1 LILAIN
7 LILKNKKFSFFLEAH
22 EFSELDQGLLRQAF
36 THSSASKK
44 NNERLEFFGDAVL
57 DCILSEELYQ
67 KFPAAKEN
75 YLTRLR
81 SHLVN
86 KQTLALLAQKL
97 NFSEMVLLG
106 EGERRTGG
114 RQRDSVLADAFE
126 AVIGAIFL
134 SSDYLKTKN
143 YILNIYLDLL
153 NNLPDES
160 ELKDPKT
167 RLQEYLQQRAL
178 PIPEYQIVE
187 ESGKP
192 HDKTFVVEVIVK
204 VRDSHKKIVTRSLR
218 ASGNSRRSAEQQS
231 AQDVFELILSEKQ
244 KI

>member
-1 LILAIN
+1 MITLLNLKSKLIQQFAQKYDLGNID
-7 LILKNKKFSFFLEAH
+7 K
-22 EFSELDQGLLRQAF
+22 GLLRQAF
-36 THSSASKK
+36 THSSAGKI

-57 DCILSEELYQ
+57 DCVLSEELYL
-67 KFPAAKEN
+67 KLPSAKEN

-86 KQTLALLAQKL
+86 KNTLSQIAQEL

-114 RQRDSVLADAFE
+114 RHRNSVLADAFE
-126 AVIGAIFL
+126 AVIGAVFL
-134 SSDYLKTKN
+134 SSDYMKTKEF
-143 YILNIYLDLL
+143 LL
-153 NNLPDES
+153 SVYSNLLQNLPEES

-178 PIPEYQIVE
+178 PIPQYEIVA

-192 HDKTFVVEVIVK
+192 HDKTFVVEVSVEIK
-204 VRDSHKKIVTRSLR
+204 NTEKKNITQSIR
-218 ASGNSRRSAEQQS
+218 ASGSSRRIAEQQS
-231 AQDVFELILSEKQ
+231 AQAMLEQILSEK
-244 KI
+244 

>member
-1 LILAIN
+1 MKDKQIQDFAQ
-7 LILKNKKFSFFLEAH
+7 SFGLVEI
-22 EFSELDQGLLRQAF
+22 DQGLLRQAF
-36 THSSASKK
+36 THSSLSKQ

-57 DCILSEELYQ
+57 DCILSEELYL
-67 KFPAAKEN
+67 KFPNAKEN

-86 KQTLALLAQKL
+86 KNTLAQLAQEL
-97 NFSEMVLLG
+97 SFSAMVRLG

-134 SSDYLKTKN
+134 SLNYQKTKD
-143 YILNIYLDLL
+143 YILKIYADLL
-153 NNLPDES
+153 NDLPSEA

-178 PIPEYQIVE
+178 PIPQYQIVE

-192 HDKTFVVEVIVK
+192 HDKTFVVEVSVDVKTAEKIIVRK
-204 VRDSHKKIVTRSLR
+204 TLR

-231 AQDVFELILSEKQ
+231 AQVILEQILSEY
-244 KI
+244 

>member
-1 LILAIN
+1 MCLN
-7 LILKNKKFSFFLEAH
+7 LKNKQIQQFAQNF
-22 EFSELDQGLLRQAF
+22 ELDNIDKGLLRQAF
-36 THSSASKK
+36 THSSAGKT

-57 DCILSEELYQ
+57 DCVLSEELYI
-67 KFPAAKEN
+67 KLPTAKEN

-86 KQTLALLAQKL
+86 KSTLSNLAQEL

-114 RQRDSVLADAFE
+114 RHRNSVLADAFE
-126 AVIGAIFL
+126 AVIGAVFL
-134 SSDYLKTKN
+134 SLGYMKTKEFLLTV
-143 YILNIYLDLL
+143 YSDLL
-153 NNLPDES
+153 QNLPNES

-178 PIPEYQIVE
+178 PIPQYQIVA

-192 HDKTFVVEVIVK
+192 HDKTFVVEVSVELK
-204 VRDSHKKIVTRSLR
+204 NAEKKNINKTKR
-218 ASGNSRRSAEQQS
+218 ASGSSRRIAEQQS
-231 AQDVFELILSEKQ
+231 AQEILEQLLSENA
-244 KI
+244 

>member
-1 LILAIN
+1 M
-7 LILKNKKFSFFLEAH
+7 KNKLIQNFARDY
-22 EFSELDQGLLRQAF
+22 ELGDIDKGLLRQAF
-36 THSSASKK
+36 THSSAGKV

-57 DCILSEELYQ
+57 DCVLSEELYL
-67 KFPAAKEN
+67 KLPTAKEN

-86 KQTLALLAQKL
+86 KNTLSQLAQEL

-114 RQRDSVLADAFE
+114 RHRNSVLADAFE
-126 AVIGAIFL
+126 AVIGAVFL
-134 SSDYLKTKN
+134 SSSYMKTKEFLLTV
-143 YILNIYLDLL
+143 YSDLL
-153 NNLPDES
+153 ESLPNES

-178 PIPEYQIVE
+178 PIPLYQIVA

-192 HDKTFVVEVIVK
+192 HDKTFVVEVCVELK
-204 VRDSHKKIVTRSLR
+204 NAEKKNINKTMR
-218 ASGNSRRSAEQQS
+218 ASGSSRRIAEQQS
-231 AQDVFELILSEKQ
+231 AQEILEQILSENA
-244 KI
+244 

>member
-1 LILAIN
+1 MSLN
-7 LILKNKKFSFFLEAH
+7 LKNKQIAYFAQLF
-22 EFSELDQGLLRQAF
+22 ELTEIDKGLLRQAF
-36 THSSASKK
+36 THSSLSKE

-57 DCILSEELYQ
+57 DCVLSEELYL
-67 KFPAAKEN
+67 KFPKAKEN

-86 KQTLALLAQKL
+86 KNTLAQLAQDL
-97 NFSEMVLLG
+97 HFSDMVLLG

-134 SSDYLKTKN
+134 SQNYSKTKE
-143 YILNIYLDLL
+143 YILKIYADLL
-153 NNLPDES
+153 NNLPSES

-178 PIPEYQIVE
+178 PIPQYEIVE

-192 HDKTFVVEVIVK
+192 HNKTFVVEVSIEIK
-204 VRDSHKKIVTRSLR
+204 TSDKKLIKKTFR
-218 ASGNSRRSAEQQS
+218 ASGNSRRAAEQQS
-231 AQDVFELILSEKQ
+231 AQEILEQILLEK
-244 KI
+244 

>member
-1 LILAIN
+1 M
-7 LILKNKKFSFFLEAH
+7 KNKEIKVFAQTHGLNEI
-22 EFSELDQGLLRQAF
+22 DQGLLRQAF
-36 THSSASKK
+36 THSSLGKV

-57 DCILSEELYQ
+57 DCILSEELYLM
-67 KFPAAKEN
+67 FPSAKEN

-86 KQTLALLAQKL
+86 KNTLSQLAQKL
-97 NFSEMVLLG
+97 NFSDLVLLG

-134 SSDYLKTKN
+134 SSNYLKTKK
-143 YILNIYLDLL
+143 YILNIYTELL
-153 NNLPDES
+153 NNLPCEN

-167 RLQEYLQQRAL
+167 RLQEYLQHRSL
-178 PIPEYQIVE
+178 SIPQYQIVD

-192 HDKTFVVEVIVK
+192 HDKTFVVEVSVEIKNQDKKLVK
-204 VRDSHKKIVTRSLR
+204 KTLR
-218 ASGNSRRSAEQQS
+218 ASGNSRRAAEQQS
-231 AQDVFELILSEKQ
+231 AQEILEKILSEK
-244 KI
+244 